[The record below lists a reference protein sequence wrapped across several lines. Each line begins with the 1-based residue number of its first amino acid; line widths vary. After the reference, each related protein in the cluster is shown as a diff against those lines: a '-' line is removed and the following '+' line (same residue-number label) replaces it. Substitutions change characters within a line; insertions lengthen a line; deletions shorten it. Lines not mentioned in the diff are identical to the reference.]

1 MQIIS
6 SQLHYANFRWHK
18 CVHEYKITNDN
29 VIFFHMNQFYQ
40 YDHNSNWSREWY
52 RDILTLA
59 PSQLRNNAVD
69 SNIYFDGGL
78 IGRHEFG
85 GEDESQDD
93 HEESELNSEDDSSGN
108 SGDNS
113 NPEETDTSSETGDD
127 SNSEALEED
136 MMLP

>member
-1 MQIIS
+1 M
-6 SQLHYANFRWHK
+6 
-18 CVHEYKITNDN
+18 V
-29 VIFFHMNQFYQ
+29 
-40 YDHNSNWSREWY
+40 SRYTYLSTQPASEQCSWFE
-52 RDILTLA
+52 LE
-59 PSQLRNNAVD
+59 NH